1 MEGLSKDGW
10 GGWERESCRGS
21 EWWKGCQRMVGV
33 GGRESLVGGVSGGR
47 VVKEW
52 LGWVGERGSKW
63 WKGCRRMVGVGGRE
77 SLVGGMSGGSDVNGW
92 MDGLSGRMIDE
103 GNKF

>member
-1 MEGLSKDGW
+1 M
-10 GGWERESCRGS
+10 
-21 EWWKGCQRMVGV
+21 
-33 GGRESLVGGVSGGR
+33 
-47 VVKEW
+47 
-52 LGWVGERGSKW
+52 
-63 WKGCRRMVGVGGRE
+63 GGRE